1 MSCAIAHGMR
11 RDPSGGAQPGRL
23 EGAVPGVLAH
33 VTLADRGL
41 DVRLANGDR
50 DAAAVTYE
58 RAVALL
64 EPP

>member
-1 MSCAIAHGMR
+1 M
-11 RDPSGGAQPGRL
+11 
-23 EGAVPGVLAH
+23 PGVLAH